1 MFWMRNTENN
11 FPILTL
17 IWRSDSY
24 FLAFFPGTYVSNSS
38 SIKIKFV
45 SDGSDQR
52 GGFVLLL
59 TSFHTGTCSATE
71 FSCDTDRFEL
81 IFLPFV

>member
-1 MFWMRNTENN
+1 M
-11 FPILTL
+11 
-17 IWRSDSY
+17 
-24 FLAFFPGTYVSNSS
+24 SNSS

-45 SDGSDQR
+45 SDGSVQR
-52 GGFVLLL
+52 GGFSLLL

-81 IFLPFV
+81 LFLPLPPYKVNKIKMHNTLFKGDVKFDCYF